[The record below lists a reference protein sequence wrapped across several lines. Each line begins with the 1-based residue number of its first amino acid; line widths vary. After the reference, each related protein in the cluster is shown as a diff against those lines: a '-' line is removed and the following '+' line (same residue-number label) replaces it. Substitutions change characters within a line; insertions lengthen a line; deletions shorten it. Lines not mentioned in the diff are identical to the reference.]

1 MIYFP
6 RKITNATLSTFRPP
20 ETTPR
25 FTQSGLSAG
34 AVDRLILSSNA
45 VLESTLAV
53 RRFEV
58 DQKTQGDLP
67 MVYSP
72 QTQSGNF
79 FSRQERNV
87 HSYQAVEALSM
98 SKDHLAGDHVFKFG
112 VDLQHSGFDGD
123 SFSQEL
129 DVVRLDG
136 SLAER
141 TTYSPDLTHP
151 DVSGTEFAVFAQ
163 DRWRVSDRLMFEL
176 GMRADRDDVVERV
189 NYSPR
194 AGAAVS
200 LLPEGRGIL
209 RGGFGKFAERTP
221 LTVGAFGQYEVQ
233 TVTRFAADGTPLGPP
248 VTLVHAIGELKTPES
263 LVQTVAWDQRV
274 GRKFFFKAAYLHRN
288 GSHSAILDPD
298 PASGVLTL
306 SSTGESKYWEL
317 EMTGRYLASEHKD
330 LTVSYVRSHST
341 RDLNDYDQFF
351 GNFRNPIIR
360 ANENSLS
367 PTDVPNR
374 MIVRGTIGLPGKW
387 VFSPVYEWRSG
398 FPWSAVNEFQDF
410 VGPRNESGRLPS
422 VSSLDF
428 SLVRPLKVL
437 KYRFTG
443 GLQDLQRLQHAAT
456 SATY

>member
-87 HSYQAVEALSM
+87 HSLQAVEALSM

-123 SFSQEL
+123 SFSHEL

-163 DRWRVSDRLMFEL
+163 DRWRVVGSPHV
-176 GMRADRDDVVERV
+176 RARH
-189 NYSPR
+189 
-194 AGAAVS
+194 A
-200 LLPEGRGIL
+200 RG
-209 RGGFGKFAERTP
+209 
-221 LTVGAFGQYEVQ
+221 
-233 TVTRFAADGTPLGPP
+233 
-248 VTLVHAIGELKTPES
+248 S
-263 LVQTVAWDQRV
+263 
-274 GRKFFFKAAYLHRN
+274 
-288 GSHSAILDPD
+288 
-298 PASGVLTL
+298 
-306 SSTGESKYWEL
+306 
-317 EMTGRYLASEHKD
+317 
-330 LTVSYVRSHST
+330 
-341 RDLNDYDQFF
+341 
-351 GNFRNPIIR
+351 
-360 ANENSLS
+360 
-367 PTDVPNR
+367 
-374 MIVRGTIGLPGKW
+374 
-387 VFSPVYEWRSG
+387 
-398 FPWSAVNEFQDF
+398 
-410 VGPRNESGRLPS
+410 
-422 VSSLDF
+422 
-428 SLVRPLKVL
+428 
-437 KYRFTG
+437 
-443 GLQDLQRLQHAAT
+443 
-456 SATY
+456 